1 MNDGVINLT
10 RRQQQKLPLTATC
23 NETDGKDGETEA
35 PLLQGKI
42 QISNKQTTP
51 HNAYTTFLVVSEGDD
66 FFCKESPQC

>member
-1 MNDGVINLT
+1 M
-10 RRQQQKLPLTATC
+10 PLTATC

-66 FFCKESPQC
+66 FFLQRISAMLTLLFQFKT